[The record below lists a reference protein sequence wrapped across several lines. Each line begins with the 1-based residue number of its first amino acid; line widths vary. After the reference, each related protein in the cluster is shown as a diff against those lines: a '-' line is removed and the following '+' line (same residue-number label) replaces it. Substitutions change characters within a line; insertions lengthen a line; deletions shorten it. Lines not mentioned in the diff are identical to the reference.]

1 MSAIRA
7 VFIDVGGPLY
17 DDNNFL
23 VAVSE
28 AVREIL
34 IERGEHAPPL
44 SHIKSAFDR
53 ARNTEGLSIRETLAA
68 EFLGSSEHAAELHA
82 VAKKY
87 WLHPEGSL
95 YGDAVVFLRAIKG
108 VVKVAVVA
116 NQEEATKD
124 ALIRDGVG
132 ELIDVWGISATVGL
146 EKPSP
151 EFFQWALDQL
161 GVRAGEVLHIGNRFD
176 TDVLPAKALGMR
188 AAWLLRGEAPDN
200 PPADQVA
207 KADFVLTSLEGFADT
222 VIDLAQGAN

>member
-23 VAVSE
+23 VAVSD
-28 AVREIL
+28 AVGEIL
-34 IERGEHAPPL
+34 IERGEHAPPF
-44 SHIKSAFDR
+44 SQIKSVFDR

-82 VAKKY
+82 VTKKY

-95 YGDAVVFLRAIKG
+95 YGDAVDFLRAIKG

-151 EFFQWALDQL
+151 DFFQWALDQL